1 MTHRTQFGGD
11 ELQEKAEDVQTET
24 AYRNAALY
32 SGRDLI
38 QHGKQ
43 DVLGVLTFSESLEM
57 NLYDIYFHFHF
68 TIKIINIKSLSSLY
82 KDVTLLDISKPR
94 HTINYF
100 VCLGLLISGI
110 SDWIDIWM
118 CLKN

>member
-1 MTHRTQFGGD
+1 MFSQDSSENLLVCGVLSLSHHTTHYTSKMVKSIKIQYFLVKCTLKMTHRTQFGGD

-57 NLYDIYFHFHF
+57 N
-68 TIKIINIKSLSSLY
+68 
-82 KDVTLLDISKPR
+82 
-94 HTINYF
+94 
-100 VCLGLLISGI
+100 
-110 SDWIDIWM
+110 
-118 CLKN
+118 